1 MSDLFV
7 CVVYGVVRL
16 IVIPHRENVVLVRR
30 RQGGTSKFEFARE
43 PMLVRLAKP
52 RGRYA
57 LEATPGD
64 CSAARVSAP
73 LRTGATTGLATS
85 AYLLTAVAQGRGLA
99 RLAVLASMRGALTR
113 QPLTSNKR
121 GAYCVVMRTANELT

>member
-73 LRTGATTGLATS
+73 LLLVLCKEASITRLCSFALHARSLA
-85 AYLLTAVAQGRGLA
+85 
-99 RLAVLASMRGALTR
+99 ASH
-113 QPLTSNKR
+113 K
-121 GAYCVVMRTANELT
+121 